1 MTLSE
6 DKFTNTNTQICTCI
20 TSGMCKPCGEQGAG
34 NPVKCPDKGWDRS
47 QASTTD
53 CLIAP
58 K

>member
-1 MTLSE
+1 M
-6 DKFTNTNTQICTCI
+6 CTCI
-20 TSGMCKPCGEQGAG
+20 TSGMYKPCGEQGAG

-53 CLIAP
+53 RLIAP